1 MGFLFCSV
9 FMNMKF
15 KISEKRLLKVIY
27 NFLNNHFKN
36 EYVDSYG
43 VDYDKMF
50 DRVVVNIFFKKGMD
64 KKATS
69 EFYTEIIDAVEGYFG
84 RVPFIYSH
92 ISKNYSTHSL

>member
-1 MGFLFCSV
+1 
-9 FMNMKF
+9 MKF
-15 KISEKRLLKVIY
+15 KISERRLLALIHS
-27 NFLNNHFKN
+27 FLNNHFKN
-36 EYVDSYG
+36 EFVDFYG

-69 EFYTEIIDAVEGYFG
+69 EFFTRIIDAVDGYFG

-92 ISKNYSTHSL
+92 ISKDYTTNSL

>member
-1 MGFLFCSV
+1 
-9 FMNMKF
+9 MKF
-15 KISEKRLLKVIY
+15 KIPEKRLLNLIH

-36 EYVDSYG
+36 EYVDFYG

-69 EFYTEIIDAVEGYFG
+69 EFFTRIIDAVDGYFG

-92 ISKNYSTHSL
+92 ISKDYTTDSL